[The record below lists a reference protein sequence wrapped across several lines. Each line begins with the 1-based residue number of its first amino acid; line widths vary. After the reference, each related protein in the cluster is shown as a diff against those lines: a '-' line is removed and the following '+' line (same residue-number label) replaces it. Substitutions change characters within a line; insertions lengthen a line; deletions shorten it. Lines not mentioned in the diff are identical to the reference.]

1 MTIME
6 RAQAPDFSRGVS
18 ELKADLLSCLTRI
31 ETHGYAVVERRITR
45 SASPPRCRNDA
56 TEPPSQHHN
65 RSTAPEVIVVI
76 EGDIQETF
84 TVDKPK
90 SDLLNKL
97 ERLVEDTDG
106 VNLTGRDG
114 KIIGLS
120 H

>member
-1 MTIME
+1 
-6 RAQAPDFSRGVS
+6 
-18 ELKADLLSCLTRI
+18 
-31 ETHGYAVVERRITR
+31 
-45 SASPPRCRNDA
+45 
-56 TEPPSQHHN
+56 
-65 RSTAPEVIVVI
+65 VI